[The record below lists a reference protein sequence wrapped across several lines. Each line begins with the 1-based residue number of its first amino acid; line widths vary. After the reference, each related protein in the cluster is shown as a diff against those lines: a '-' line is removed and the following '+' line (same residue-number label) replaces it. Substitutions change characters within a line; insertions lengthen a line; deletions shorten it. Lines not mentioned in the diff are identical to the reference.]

1 MHHVA
6 LLAVAKAKRVYLT
19 WTDEMDATLLAVL
32 VEHHNNG
39 DHSQNG
45 WKPHVYSAAIK
56 NVRDK
61 CNMDIRKG
69 NISSRCKL
77 LTSTMRSLVRY
88 CHRVV
93 LAGIEKIIS
102 YQLIVRMSGLDMW

>member
-1 MHHVA
+1 MA
-6 LLAVAKAKRVYLT
+6 AAKAKRVYLT
-19 WTDEMDATLLAVL
+19 WTDEMDAALLAVL

-61 CNMDIRKG
+61 CNMDITKE

-88 CHRVV
+88 CHKVV
-93 LAGIEKIIS
+93 LIGIGKIIS

>member
-45 WKPHVYSAAIK
+45 WKLHVYNVAIK
-56 NVRDK
+56 NVCDN
-61 CNMDIRKG
+61 CNMDITKK
-69 NISSRCKL
+69 NISSRCK
-77 LTSTMRSLVRY
+77 TFDKHYKVIS
-88 CHRVV
+88 
-93 LAGIEKIIS
+93 KILS
-102 YQLIVRMSGLDMW
+102 QSGFGWD